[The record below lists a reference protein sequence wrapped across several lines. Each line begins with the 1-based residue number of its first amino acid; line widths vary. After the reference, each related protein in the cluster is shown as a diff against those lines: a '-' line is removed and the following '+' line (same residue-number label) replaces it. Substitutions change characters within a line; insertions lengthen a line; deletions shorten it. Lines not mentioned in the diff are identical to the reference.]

1 MLMYFSIWQF
11 LFCIFVYAVVAQ
23 SLSHV
28 WLFETPW
35 TAARQGPQSFTI
47 SRSLLRFLSIESVL
61 PLNHLI
67 FCFPLHL
74 LPLIFLSIRVFS
86 SEFAVCIRC
95 PKYWSFS
102 FSISPSN
109 EYSGLISFRVD
120 WFDLAAQGTL
130 KGLLQYH
137 SSKAPILQHSAFFM
151 IQLSYLYITNRK
163 TIALTIWTIVSR
175 VMSLLFNML
184 SRFVIPFLPR
194 ASDF

>member
-1 MLMYFSIWQF
+1 MYFSIWQL

-28 WLFETPW
+28 WLFETSW
-35 TAARQGPQSFTI
+35 TAARQSPQPFTI
-47 SRSLLRFLSIESVL
+47 SWSLLRFLSIESVL

-102 FSISPSN
+102 FSISPSS
-109 EYSGLISFRVD
+109 EYPGLISFRID

-130 KGLLQYH
+130 RVF
-137 SSKAPILQHSAFFM
+137 SSTTVQKHQFFST
-151 IQLSYLYITNRK
+151 QP
-163 TIALTIWTIVSR
+163 
-175 VMSLLFNML
+175 SLWSNFH
-184 SRFVIPFLPR
+184 ICT
-194 ASDF
+194 

>member
-1 MLMYFSIWQF
+1 MYFSIWQF
-11 LFCIFVYAVVAQ
+11 LFCIFVYAIVAQ

-28 WLFETPW
+28 WLFKTPW

-102 FSISPSN
+102 FSISPSS

-151 IQLSYLYITNRK
+151 IQLSYLYVTNRK

>member
-1 MLMYFSIWQF
+1 MYFSIWQL

-28 WLFETPW
+28 WLFETSW
-35 TAARQGPQSFTI
+35 TAARQSPQPFTI
-47 SRSLLRFLSIESVL
+47 SWSLLRFLSIESVL

-102 FSISPSN
+102 FSISPSS
-109 EYSGLISFRVD
+109 EYSGLISFRID

-151 IQLSYLYITNRK
+151 IQLSYLYITKRK
-163 TIALTIWTIVSR
+163 SIALTIWTIVSR
-175 VMSLLFNML
+175 VMPLFFNTL